1 MHPLTIDF
9 IANISSRDKTQL
21 YFNNTHQQDINIT
34 SGIRQGCNDCS
45 SLFLLVTYLIIEKM
59 YTCLSRINTHNIC
72 KIVALLFVD
81 DGMILMQTLQEDKES
96 VQMLATITKDCG
108 LSTNK
113 NKSNIII
120 FNIKNQPVY
129 IEDILIT
136 TTITY
141 LGVNICNNCYKLQR
155 IEATKIAKST

>member
-1 MHPLTIDF
+1 
-9 IANISSRDKTQL
+9 
-21 YFNNTHQQDINIT
+21 
-34 SGIRQGCNDCS
+34 
-45 SLFLLVTYLIIEKM
+45 M

-72 KIVALLFVD
+72 KIGALLFVD

-120 FNIKNQPVY
+120 FNIKSQPVY

-141 LGVNICNNCYKLQR
+141 LGVNICNNQNCYKLQR
-155 IEATKIAKST
+155 IEATKRAKST